1 MPISERDIK
10 LLWGRAAERC
20 SFPECGLR
28 LTQDK
33 NLASDSFPLGEQAH
47 IIGEAETA
55 PRGESNLTDAERNS
69 YFNLILL
76 CPNHHTIV
84 DKDPEDYTIEKL
96 HLFKDQHEY
105 WIQHTLSEAKD
116 SSKTAQ
122 NVIYADLIDAMVEAC
137 QLDSWDKW
145 AYRAASTTMNW
156 DEGAH
161 ERLFK
166 FYNKILGAIWPKTLP
181 ELECALKKLT
191 YEIYE
196 AIQTFVE
203 HCKPSEA
210 KDGILVEERFYKS
223 RGLIEDNDEYQQ
235 LFKEYEAWQK
245 KCQDHVIEATK
256 AANWLADIVRRDINP
271 LFFATEGKFFII
283 MGPYDGLEFRSYF
296 FEYTEKEKKEI
307 LRLCEEGWSIARSFP
322 KHD

>member
-1 MPISERDIK
+1 MSISEKDIK

-20 SFPECGLR
+20 SFPECRIR

-33 NLASDSFPLGEQAH
+33 KLASDSFPLGEQAH
-47 IIGEAETA
+47 IVGENETA
-55 PRGESNLTDAERNS
+55 PRGKSNLTQSQRNS
-69 YFNLILL
+69 YYNLILL

-84 DKDPEDYTIEKL
+84 DKNPEDYSIEKL

-105 WIQHTLSEAKD
+105 WVQHTLSEDKD

-122 NVIYADLIDAMVEAC
+122 NVVYADLIDAAVEAC

-145 AYRAASTTMNW
+145 ASRATSTNMNW
-156 DEGAH
+156 DEDAH
-161 ERLFK
+161 DRLFK
-166 FYNKILGAIWPKTLP
+166 FYNRVLGAIWPKTLT

-196 AIQTFVE
+196 AIQMFVE
-203 HCKPSEA
+203 HCKSSGQ

-223 RGLIEDNDEYQQ
+223 RGWIEDKDEYNQ
-235 LFKEYEAWQK
+235 LFKEYETWQK
-245 KCQDHVIEATK
+245 KCEGHVIEATK
-256 AANWLADIVRRDINP
+256 AVNWLADIVRRDINP
-271 LFFATEGKFFII
+271 LFFATKGKFFII

-296 FEYTEKEKKEI
+296 FEYNEEEKKEV
-307 LRLCEEGWSIARSFP
+307 LLLCEKGWSIAKNFT
-322 KHD
+322 KDD

>member
-1 MPISERDIK
+1 MSISERDIK

-20 SFPECGLR
+20 SFPECRIR

-47 IIGEAETA
+47 ILGEGETA
-55 PRGESNLTDAERNS
+55 PRGKSNLTQAQRNS
-69 YFNLILL
+69 YYNLILL
-76 CPNHHTIV
+76 CPNHHTII
-84 DKDPEDYTIEKL
+84 DKDSEDYTIEKL

-105 WIQHTLSEAKD
+105 WVQHTLSEDKD
-116 SSKTAQ
+116 SLKTAQ

-145 AYRAASTTMNW
+145 AYRAASTNMNW
-156 DEGAH
+156 DEDAH

-203 HCKPSEA
+203 HCKHSEA
-210 KDGILVEERFYKS
+210 RDGVLVEERFYKS
-223 RGLIEDNDEYQQ
+223 RGWIEDN
-235 LFKEYEAWQK
+235 
-245 KCQDHVIEATK
+245 
-256 AANWLADIVRRDINP
+256 N
-271 LFFATEGKFFII
+271 
-283 MGPYDGLEFRSYF
+283 
-296 FEYTEKEKKEI
+296 
-307 LRLCEEGWSIARSFP
+307 
-322 KHD
+322 